1 MKDKDYDES
10 EENVY
15 SEDSR
20 EAYME
25 SDGISPEEEGFM
37 QGYDDADKEHKEEK
51 EEKAVD
57 EKEPEF
63 SDDEEANDK
72 LEEE

>member
-1 MKDKDYDES
+1 MKEKDYDES

-20 EAYME
+20 QESME

-51 EEKAVD
+51 AVD
-57 EKEPEF
+57 GKEPEI